1 MAKSLNDI
9 LKQARDTISGKRD
22 EFAGDKKVVDTKASL
37 GKEPGVDYRPKAGD
51 EGKFADA
58 HSVEKHEYP
67 YGNEAMFTGK
77 NVGYSLDAQINN
89 RVGNDLKQSMDAEF
103 VAKEEVKHV
112 DEAKEYE
119 EKACNETKAGVYC
132 PVHEM
137 GNCME
142 MKKLN
147 EKGVKEEHIDEKYMG
162 FEKLKGKLAAKGA
175 KSPGALAAWIGRK
188 KYGKGKFQKAAAAG
202 KKMDENVEQVDEK
215 VISPYAVGMAVAKK
229 KYGYGTAPAKDL
241 PKKVITKGHEIAKK
255 VMAKEEIEQVDE
267 KVKMSKA
274 DIAALAS
281 PKDKFT
287 GADLA
292 ALRAGKHKK
301 KQMDEMIG
309 NPAGAPGGYVQPML
323 EDDPDSHHDRE
334 ESEMART
341 QLKALAN
348 KALHLVMQMPENMH
362 VEPWIQSKIANA
374 KEMVSAVHD
383 YLVYGDHDHDDDKD
397 KDEMTDMS
405 GGSGGTLVGS
415 QSGEREQSDTVMK
428 FPNMSVDVNTG
439 QNV

>member
-22 EFAGDKKVVDTKASL
+22 DFAGVKKVTDTKASL

-51 EGKFADA
+51 EQKFADA
-58 HSVEKHEYP
+58 HSIEKHEYP
-67 YGNEAMFTGK
+67 YGNEAMFTGS
-77 NVGYSLDAQINN
+77 NVGYSLDDQINN

-103 VAKEEVKHV
+103 VANEEVEQV
-112 DEAKEYE
+112 DEAKETE
-119 EKACNETKAGVYC
+119 EKTCNMTEAGKWC

-142 MKKLN
+142 MKKLY
-147 EKGVKEEHIDEKYMG
+147 EKGVKEEQVDEKYMG
-162 FEKLKGKLAAKGA
+162 FEKLKGKLAARGA

-188 KYGKGKFQKAAAAG
+188 KYGKEKFQKAAASD
-202 KKMDENVEQVDEK
+202 KKMKESNEQV
-215 VISPYAVGMAVAKK
+215 INPYAVGMSVAKK
-229 KYGYGTAPAKDL
+229 KYGYGEAPAKNL
-241 PKKVITKGHEIAKK
+241 PKKVITKGHDIAKK
-255 VMAKEEIEQVDE
+255 VMAKEENEHIDE
-267 KVKMSKA
+267 ALKGGQNKLDVAPPYGKLTKA
-274 DIAALAS
+274 D
-281 PKDKFT
+281 FE
-287 GADLA
+287 
-292 ALRAGKHKK
+292 ALRSKK
-301 KQMDEMIG
+301 KKRMDEMIG
-309 NPAGAPGGYVQPML
+309 NPAGAVEPLLGSH
-323 EDDPDSHHDRE
+323 DPDSHHDRE

-348 KALHLVMQMPENMH
+348 KALHLVMSMPDNMH
-362 VEPWIQSKIANA
+362 VEPWVQSKIANA

-383 YLVYGDHDHDDDKD
+383 YLIYGDHN

-415 QSGEREQSDTVMK
+415 NYGEREQSDTVMK